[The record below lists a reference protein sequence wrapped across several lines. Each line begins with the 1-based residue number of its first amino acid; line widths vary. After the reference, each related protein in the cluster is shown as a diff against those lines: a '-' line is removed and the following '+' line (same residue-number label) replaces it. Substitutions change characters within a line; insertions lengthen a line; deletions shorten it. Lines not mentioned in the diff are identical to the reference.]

1 MPLVVP
7 IRFGIRRH
15 LSRADLFAA
24 HVAVAGEEHYVA
36 ETEVMMNECRKVVL
50 KLHEDT
56 SHNALTPSSKPSYAS
71 REEQDRA
78 EHTAGDKVRRRRN
91 RDTTTVSAS
100 RPSPRA
106 LVFTAAGAVVSTWQT
121 LADVRRAVLGFSV
134 TSCGFMVA
142 RGSKPQVASK
152 PVCQTP

>member
-100 RPSPRA
+100 R
-106 LVFTAAGAVVSTWQT
+106 
-121 LADVRRAVLGFSV
+121 
-134 TSCGFMVA
+134 
-142 RGSKPQVASK
+142 
-152 PVCQTP
+152 

>member
-91 RDTTTVSAS
+91 RDTTTPVAEGAS
-100 RPSPRA
+100 VAVP
-106 LVFTAAGAVVSTWQT
+106 VFTAAGAVVSTWQT